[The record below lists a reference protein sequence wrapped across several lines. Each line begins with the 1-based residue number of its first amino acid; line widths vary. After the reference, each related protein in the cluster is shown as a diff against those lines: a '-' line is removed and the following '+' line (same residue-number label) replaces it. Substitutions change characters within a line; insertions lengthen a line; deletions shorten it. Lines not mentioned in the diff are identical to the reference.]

1 MTEDELYLELEPLAR
16 SLDLDLVDCRM
27 QQTRFG
33 VAVQLVVYR
42 KNGLGT
48 DDCAKLHRMVAP
60 RLELM
65 YEDRDLRLEVTSPGL
80 DRKFRTEREYLIF
93 AGRGVHIICKD
104 GREWRGILKGSDGA
118 SCTIGIKGEEKV
130 LPLETV
136 AKVKLDYTEE
146 GGTPWA

>member
-42 KNGLGT
+42 KDGLGT
-48 DDCAKLHRMVAP
+48 DHCAKLHRMVAP
-60 RLELM
+60 RLEVL

-80 DRKFRTEREYLIF
+80 DRKFRTAREYAIF
-93 AGRGVHIICKD
+93 AGRGVHVICKD
-104 GREWRGILKGSDGA
+104 GREWRGILKGSDTT
-118 SCTIGIKGEEKV
+118 SCTIGIKGEDMV
-130 LPLETV
+130 LQLETV